1 MAKKK
6 VREGGGGVLSSR
18 TNERILLQ
26 TNLEFYLLMLRESA
40 ELPICDLIDPLRLP
54 LTV

>member
-1 MAKKK
+1 MGNKIDQ
-6 VREGGGGVLSSR
+6 RGGEGLSSR

-40 ELPICDLIDPLRLP
+40 ELPIYDLIDPLRLP